1 MQTNY
6 ARYLCLVGNDWALAE
21 QNPAYRTSVKHPVGM
36 FFYFFVVFNIKFLLY
51 LILNNEYNQIVK
63 QTKEGYYANKTS

>member
-21 QNPAYRTSVKHPVGM
+21 QNPAYRTSVKHPNGM
-36 FFYFFVVFNIKFLLY
+36 FFIFLLF
-51 LILNNEYNQIVK
+51 LI
-63 QTKEGYYANKTS
+63 